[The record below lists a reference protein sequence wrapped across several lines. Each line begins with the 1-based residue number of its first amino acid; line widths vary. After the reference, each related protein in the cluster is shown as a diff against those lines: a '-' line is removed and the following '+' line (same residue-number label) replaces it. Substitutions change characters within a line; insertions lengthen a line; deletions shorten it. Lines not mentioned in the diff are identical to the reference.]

1 MRTSRTPGTCTPR
14 IFHHERPKEN
24 GLWSLVGDPLR
35 RDRSGHGG
43 YHESGPDRISGRAI
57 PIVDVDAALADVT
70 TRLVNRFEGQV
81 PPDVVAATVRS
92 CAERL
97 QRARIVDFV
106 PLLTERQSIE
116 RLRTLSS

>member
-1 MRTSRTPGTCTPR
+1 MAITNPGLTEFR
-14 IFHHERPKEN
+14 
-24 GLWSLVGDPLR
+24 
-35 RDRSGHGG
+35 
-43 YHESGPDRISGRAI
+43 GRAI

-81 PPDVVAATVRS
+81 PPAVVAATVQS

-97 QRARIVDFV
+97 QRARIVEFV

>member
-1 MRTSRTPGTCTPR
+1 MVAITNPGLTEFR
-14 IFHHERPKEN
+14 
-24 GLWSLVGDPLR
+24 
-35 RDRSGHGG
+35 
-43 YHESGPDRISGRAI
+43 GRAI